1 MKFQLSQKA
10 AKNRLH
16 TSSSIQLATFIKN
29 TKMMIGLGISVPNP
43 MVRVPMPLLITTA
56 NI

>member
-10 AKNRLH
+10 AKNRLQ

-29 TKMMIGLGISVPNP
+29 TKMKIGLGISVTNP
-43 MVRVPMPLLITTA
+43 MVRVPIPLLITTA